1 LTQSRPTVAA
11 HAFATKAP
19 LGEMMKP
26 VLKWVIWLYIAAAC
40 AYVLYEW
47 YAYAGLYRLAA
58 EWQLE
63 HYGSYGLKLTLLF
76 PLLVLGSPAAALV
89 SLTGMQDQLRGADAG
104 PRSPAIF
111 VLLGVVALAVAAG
124 AGWYGYVKSMETV
137 DVESLDLSKGDTP
150 RSTHVTITGIARTEY
165 TIEFGKKTSGT
176 TILDR
181 YIPLTPA
188 SWRPGQ
194 PLVYF
199 MKTNMTAYTPPGG
212 GGMMM
217 LSPRTPAFQ
226 MTTQPGVLVRDG
238 LPGAVGEGYR
248 KNNIAVASPPIVL
261 DLSPGADLKPFFI
274 TAGMSGILG
283 FVMLVSAGAAALRQ
297 RRQEM

>member
-1 LTQSRPTVAA
+1 
-11 HAFATKAP
+11 
-19 LGEMMKP
+19 MMKS
-26 VLKWVIWLYIAAAC
+26 VLKWVIWLYVAAAC
-40 AYVLYEW
+40 AYIFYEW

-63 HYGSYGLKLTLLF
+63 QFGSYGLKLTLLF
-76 PLLVLGSPAAALV
+76 PLMVLLMPAAALV

-111 VLLGVVALAVAAG
+111 VLLGVVALAVAAS
-124 AGWYGYVKSMETV
+124 AGWYGYVKSMETI

-150 RSTHVTITGIARTEY
+150 RSTHVAITGIARTEY
-165 TIEFGKKTSGT
+165 IIEFGKKTSGT

-199 MKTNMTAYTPPGG
+199 MKTNMTTYMPPGG
-212 GGMMM
+212 GSMVM
-217 LSPRTPAFQ
+217 LSRRTPPFQ
-226 MTTQPGVLVRDG
+226 ITTQPGVLVRDG
-238 LPGAVGEGYR
+238 LPGPVGEGYR

-261 DLSPGADLKPFFI
+261 DLSPGADLQPFFI
-274 TAGMSGILG
+274 TAGMSGLLG
-283 FVMLVSAGAAALRQ
+283 FVMLVSAGAAALQQ
-297 RRQEM
+297 RRQEI

>member
-1 LTQSRPTVAA
+1 M
-11 HAFATKAP
+11 
-19 LGEMMKP
+19 GGMMKS

-40 AYVLYEW
+40 AYICYEW

-63 HYGSYGLKLTLLF
+63 QFGSYGLKLTLLF
-76 PLLVLGSPAAALV
+76 PLMVLLMPAAALV

-111 VLLGVVALAVAAG
+111 VLLGVVALAVAAS

-137 DVESLDLSKGDTP
+137 DVGSLDLSKGDTP
-150 RSTHVTITGIARTEY
+150 RSTHVTITAIARTEY
-165 TIEFGKKTSGT
+165 ILEFGTKRDST

-199 MKTNMTAYTPPGG
+199 MKTNMTAYMPPGG
-212 GGMMM
+212 GGMLM

-226 MTTQPGVLVRDG
+226 ITTQPGVLVRDG
-238 LPGAVGEGYR
+238 LPGAVGESYR
-248 KNNIAVASPPIVL
+248 KNNIAVASPPIML
-261 DLSPGADLKPFFI
+261 DLSPGADLQPFFV
-274 TAGMSGILG
+274 TAGVSGILG
-283 FVMLVSAGAAALRQ
+283 FVMLVSAGAAALRL

>member
-1 LTQSRPTVAA
+1 
-11 HAFATKAP
+11 
-19 LGEMMKP
+19 MMKS
-26 VLKWVIWLYIAAAC
+26 VLKWVIWLYMAAAC
-40 AYVLYEW
+40 AYIFYEW
-47 YAYAGLYRLAA
+47 YAYTGLYRLAA

-63 HYGSYGLKLTLLF
+63 QFGSYGLKRTLIFPIMVLLT
-76 PLLVLGSPAAALV
+76 PAAVLV
-89 SLTGMQDQLRGADAG
+89 TLTGMQDQLRGATAG
-104 PRSPAIF
+104 AGSPAIF

-137 DVESLDLSKGDTP
+137 DVESLDLSKGGTP

-165 TIEFGKKTSGT
+165 IIEFGTKTSGT

-188 SWRPGQ
+188 NWRPGQ

-199 MKTNMTAYTPPGG
+199 MKTNTTAYMPPGG
-212 GGMMM
+212 GSMVM

-226 MTTQPGVLVRDG
+226 ITTQPGVLVRDG

-248 KNNIAVASPPIVL
+248 KNNVAVASPPIVL
-261 DLSPGADLKPFFI
+261 DLSPGADLQQFFV
-274 TAGMSGILG
+274 TAGVSGVLS
-283 FVMLVSAGAAALRQ
+283 FFMLVAAGAAAVRQ

>member
-1 LTQSRPTVAA
+1 
-11 HAFATKAP
+11 
-19 LGEMMKP
+19 MMKS

-40 AYVLYEW
+40 AYVFYEW

-63 HYGSYGLKLTLLF
+63 QFGSYRVKLTLLF
-76 PLLVLGSPAAALV
+76 PLMVLLTPAAVLV
-89 SLTGMQDQLRGADAG
+89 TLSGMQDQMRNAGSGAG
-104 PRSPAIF
+104 SPAIF

-124 AGWYGYVKSMETV
+124 AGWYGYMRSMETV
-137 DVESLDLSKGDTP
+137 NVESLDLSKGDTP

-165 TIEFGKKTSGT
+165 IIEFGTKTSGS

-199 MKTNMTAYTPPGG
+199 MKTNITAYMPPGG
-212 GGMMM
+212 GSMVM

-238 LPGAVGEGYR
+238 LPGPVAESYR
-248 KNNIAVASPPIVL
+248 KNNLAVASPPIVL
-261 DLSPGADLKPFFI
+261 DLSPGADLQPFFV
-274 TAGMSGILG
+274 TAGVSGILG
-283 FVMLVSAGAAALRQ
+283 FVMLVSAGAAALHQ
-297 RRQEM
+297 RRQET

>member
-1 LTQSRPTVAA
+1 
-11 HAFATKAP
+11 
-19 LGEMMKP
+19 MMKP
-26 VLKWVIWLYIAAAC
+26 VLKWVIWLYAAAAC
-40 AYVLYEW
+40 AYICYEW

-63 HYGSYGLKLTLLF
+63 QFGSYGLKLTLLF
-76 PLLVLGSPAAALV
+76 PLMVLLMPAAVLV

-104 PRSPAIF
+104 PRSSAIF
-111 VLLGVVALAVAAG
+111 VLLGIVALAVAAG

-150 RSTHVTITGIARTEY
+150 RSTHVAITGIARTEY
-165 TIEFGKKTSGT
+165 IVEFGTKTSGT
-176 TILDR
+176 TKLDR

-199 MKTNMTAYTPPGG
+199 MKTNMTAYMPPGG
-212 GGMMM
+212 GGMVM

-226 MTTQPGVLVRDG
+226 ITTQPGVLVRDG

-261 DLSPGADLKPFFI
+261 NLNPGADLQPFFV
-274 TAGMSGILG
+274 TAGVSGLLG

-297 RRQEM
+297 RRQET

>member
-1 LTQSRPTVAA
+1 
-11 HAFATKAP
+11 
-19 LGEMMKP
+19 MMKP
-26 VLKWVIWLYIAAAC
+26 VLKWVIWLYVAAAC
-40 AYVLYEW
+40 AYIFYEW

-63 HYGSYGLKLTLLF
+63 QFGSYRMKLTLLF
-76 PLLVLGSPAAALV
+76 PLLVLGSPAAVLV
-89 SLTGMQDQLRGADAG
+89 TLTGMQDQMRLADAG

-124 AGWYGYVKSMETV
+124 AGWYGYVKSMETF

-165 TIEFGKKTSGT
+165 IIEFGTKTSGT

-199 MKTNMTAYTPPGG
+199 MKTNMTAYMPPGG
-212 GGMMM
+212 GGMLM

-226 MTTQPGVLVRDG
+226 ITTQPGVLVRDG
-238 LPGAVGEGYR
+238 LPGPVGEGYR

-261 DLSPGADLKPFFI
+261 DLSPGADLQPFFI
-274 TAGMSGILG
+274 TAGMSGLLG
-283 FVMLVSAGAAALRQ
+283 FVMLVSAGAAALRL

>member
-1 LTQSRPTVAA
+1 
-11 HAFATKAP
+11 
-19 LGEMMKP
+19 MMKP
-26 VLKWVIWLYIAAAC
+26 VLKWIIWLYIAAAC

-47 YAYAGLYRLAA
+47 YAYTGLYRLAA

-76 PLLVLGSPAAALV
+76 PLLVLGSPAAVLV
-89 SLTGMQDQLRGADAG
+89 SLTGMQDQMRLADAG
-104 PRSPAIF
+104 PTSPAIF

-137 DVESLDLSKGDTP
+137 DVESLDLSKGDAP

-165 TIEFGKKTSGT
+165 TIEFGKKGDST
-176 TILDR
+176 TLLDR

-188 SWRPGQ
+188 NWRPGQ
-194 PLVYF
+194 PIVYF
-199 MKTNMTAYTPPGG
+199 MKTNITAYMPPGG
-212 GGMMM
+212 GGVVM

-226 MTTQPGVLVRDG
+226 ITTQPGVLVRDG
-238 LPGAVGEGYR
+238 LPGPVSESYR
-248 KNNIAVASPPIVL
+248 KNNIAVASPPILL

-274 TAGMSGILG
+274 TAGMSGLLG
-283 FVMLVSAGAAALRQ
+283 FVMLVSAGAAALRL
-297 RRQEM
+297 RRQAT

>member
-1 LTQSRPTVAA
+1 
-11 HAFATKAP
+11 
-19 LGEMMKP
+19 MKS

-40 AYVLYEW
+40 AYIFYEW
-47 YAYAGLYRLAA
+47 YAYAGLYRIAA

-63 HYGSYGLKLTLLF
+63 QFGAYRMKLTLLF
-76 PLLVLGSPAAALV
+76 PLLVLLTPAALLV
-89 SLTGMQDQLRGADAG
+89 TLSGMQDQMRSAGAGAG
-104 PRSPAIF
+104 SPATF

-124 AGWYGYVKSMETV
+124 AGWYGYARSMETV
-137 DVESLDLSKGDTP
+137 DVESVDLSKGDTP
-150 RSTHVTITGIARTEY
+150 RSTHVTMTGIARTEY
-165 TIEFGKKTSGT
+165 IIEFGTKRDST

-199 MKTNMTAYTPPGG
+199 MKTNITAYMPPGG
-212 GGMMM
+212 GGMLM

-238 LPGAVGEGYR
+238 LPGPVAEHYR
-248 KNNIAVASPPIVL
+248 KNNVAVASPPIML
-261 DLSPGADLKPFFI
+261 DLSPGADLQPFFV
-274 TAGMSGILG
+274 TAGVSGLLG
-283 FVMLVSAGAAALRQ
+283 FVMLASAGAAALRQ
-297 RRQEM
+297 RRQET

>member
-1 LTQSRPTVAA
+1 MMQS
-11 HAFATKAP
+11 
-19 LGEMMKP
+19 

-40 AYVLYEW
+40 AHIFYEW
-47 YAYAGLYRLAA
+47 YAYTGLYRLAA

-63 HYGSYGLKLTLLF
+63 QYGSYRVKLTLLF
-76 PLLVLGSPAAALV
+76 PLMVLLIPAAVLV
-89 SLTGMQDQLRGADAG
+89 TLTGMQDQMRNAGSGAG
-104 PRSPAIF
+104 SSAIF
-111 VLLGVVALAVAAG
+111 ALLGVVALAVAAG
-124 AGWYGYVKSMETV
+124 AGWYGYVRSTETV

-165 TIEFGKKTSGT
+165 IIEFGTKTSGT
-176 TILDR
+176 TMLDR
-181 YIPLTPA
+181 YVPLTPA

-199 MKTNMTAYTPPGG
+199 MKTNITAYMPPGG
-212 GGMMM
+212 GSMLM

-238 LPGAVGEGYR
+238 LPGPVGEGYR

-261 DLSPGADLKPFFI
+261 NLSSGADVQPFFI
-274 TAGMSGILG
+274 TAGVSGLLG

-297 RRQEM
+297 RHQEM